1 MRRGDRNHHQ
11 LTGAGSIA
19 PDRMAQ
25 LSTPVS
31 TRCIAM
37 IESTLQE
44 TKERMGRT
52 IAALEN
58 ELKRVR
64 TGRASLNLLDGV
76 RVDYY
81 GTQTPLNQ
89 MASLSV
95 PESRLIVIQPWD
107 ISTIREVERAILKS
121 DLGLTPS
128 SDGKLIRI
136 SIPPLTEA
144 RRKELVKV
152 VSKIC
157 EEHKIAARNIRR
169 DSNELLKMLKKDG
182 DISEDEAFKA
192 QEGVQKI
199 TDETIAKIDEIYKD
213 KEKEILEF

>member
-1 MRRGDRNHHQ
+1 
-11 LTGAGSIA
+11 
-19 PDRMAQ
+19 
-25 LSTPVS
+25 
-31 TRCIAM
+31 M
-37 IESTLQE
+37 IEETLQE
-44 TKERMGRT
+44 TKERMGKT
-52 IAALEN
+52 ITALEN

-64 TGRASLNLLDGV
+64 TGRASLSLLDGI

-107 ISTIREVERAILKS
+107 VSGIKEIEKAILKS

-136 SIPPLTEA
+136 SIPPLTEE

-152 VSKIC
+152 VSKMC

-169 DSNELLKMLKKDG
+169 DANELLKGFKKDG
-182 DISEDEAFKA
+182 DISEDDAFKA
-192 QEGVQKI
+192 QDSVQKI
-199 TDETIAKIDEIYKD
+199 TDDFIAKIDEIYKE

>member
-1 MRRGDRNHHQ
+1 
-11 LTGAGSIA
+11 
-19 PDRMAQ
+19 
-25 LSTPVS
+25 
-31 TRCIAM
+31 M
-37 IESTLQE
+37 IEETLQE
-44 TKERMGRT
+44 TTDRMGKT
-52 IAALEN
+52 ITDLEN

-64 TGRASLNLLDGV
+64 TGRASLSLLDGI

-81 GTQTPLNQ
+81 GTQTQLNQ

-107 ISTIREVERAILKS
+107 VSAIKEIEKAILKS

-136 SIPPLTEA
+136 AIPPLTEE

-152 VSKIC
+152 VSKMC
-157 EEHKIAARNIRR
+157 EEHKIATRNIRR
-169 DSNELLKMLKKDG
+169 DSNELLKGFKKDS
-182 DISEDEAFKA
+182 DISEDDAFKA
-192 QEGVQKI
+192 QDGVQKI
-199 TDETIAKIDEIYKD
+199 TDEYIGRIDEVYKS